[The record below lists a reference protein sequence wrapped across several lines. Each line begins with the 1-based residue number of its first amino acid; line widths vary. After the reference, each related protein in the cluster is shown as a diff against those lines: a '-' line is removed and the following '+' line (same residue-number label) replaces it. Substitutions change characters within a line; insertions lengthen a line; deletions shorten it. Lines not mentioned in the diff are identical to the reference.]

1 MKCMLEMVWMTA
13 ALVFCSEG
21 LSQQES
27 LGKLSEKYESGGR
40 GPATVSTGEG
50 DPGGVSYGTYQLAS
64 KIGRAD
70 EFVREF
76 YPKQFEGLQSG
87 TLEFTA
93 RWKQLAEDQPEQLR
107 ENEHRFI
114 RRTHYDPQVAKIEKG
129 LGLRVSER
137 SGAFRDVI
145 WSTAVHH
152 GPNTDVVLMA
162 AKDLE
167 TRYPNSEGKYAD
179 RQWIEAIYRE
189 RGRMDDQGKL
199 VRFRGVS
206 ERWIPAL
213 RKRFEKECED
223 VLAMLEEEEVKD
235 RDP

>member
-1 MKCMLEMVWMTA
+1 MKYMLWIVWMMATVLGA
-13 ALVFCSEG
+13 AGGDALED
-21 LSQQES
+21 S

-76 YPKQFEGLQSG
+76 YPKEFEGLQGG
-87 TLEFTA
+87 TPEFTS
-93 RWKQLAEDQPEQLR
+93 RWKQLAEEHPEQLR
-107 ENEHRFI
+107 DNEHRYI
-114 RRTHYDPQVAKIEKG
+114 RRTHYDPQVAKIEKA
-129 LGLRVSER
+129 LGLKISER
-137 SGAFRDVI
+137 SAALRDVL
-145 WSTAVHH
+145 WSTSVHH

-167 TRYPNSEGKYAD
+167 TRFPNAAGIFTD

-199 VRFRGVS
+199 IRFRGVS

-213 RKRFEKECED
+213 RKRFQQECQD
-223 VLAMLEEEEVKD
+223 ALAMLDGKQ
-235 RDP
+235 

>member
-1 MKCMLEMVWMTA
+1 MNGMLGMVWMMATV
-13 ALVFCSEG
+13 LIWPGG
-21 LSQQES
+21 LWRPES

-40 GPATVSTGEG
+40 GPATVSSGEG

-76 YPKQFEGLQSG
+76 YPKEFEGLKGG
-87 TLEFTA
+87 TPEFTA
-93 RWKQLAEDQPEQLR
+93 RWKQLAEEQPEQLR
-107 ENEHRFI
+107 GNEHRFI
-114 RRTHYDPQVAKIEKG
+114 RRTHYDPQVAKIEKE
-129 LGLRVSER
+129 LGLKVFER
-137 SGAFRDVI
+137 SGAFRDVL

-162 AKDLE
+162 GKDLA
-167 TRYPNSEGKYAD
+167 TRFPNAGGAFTD

-213 RKRFEKECED
+213 RKRFERECED
-223 VLAMLEEEEVKD
+223 ALAMLEEGE
-235 RDP
+235 